1 MATNCAFWV
10 GDAIVGTCV
19 GVAGVLAW
27 IGSFAGDMVYK
38 MEAAHWDLY
47 SAN

>member
-1 MATNCAFWV
+1 MATNCVFWV
-10 GDAIVGTCV
+10 GDAIVGMYV

-27 IGSFAGDMVYK
+27 IGSFAGDLVYK

-47 SAN
+47 CAN